1 MPFNI
6 FIPVKG
12 DFKRRTRKCQTPHAE
27 MPNAARGNA
36 KRRTRGLQSSRAAFL
51 TPPKGNY
58 RLNLLSASMTRRIS
72 SSVMTG
78 DIGSDRISLWICSL
92 MG

>member
-12 DFKRRTRKCQTPHAE
+12 DFKRRTRKCQTPHAGI
-27 MPNAARGNA
+27 AIFACGV
-36 KRRTRGLQSSRAAFL
+36 L